1 MSTRDLVCN
10 ERPGDALCKHYGFEM
25 GALHR
30 FGAQL
35 VSSIELAPELR
46 SFLDC
51 VLKDCFLAV
60 RMDEFSKVMQLSVF
74 LACEAGAPLRTRL
87 RCRRKVSDL
96 SYMRGAMLWDSTT
109 LAEPLAHCT
118 ISFPLRRAGVVRVD
132 FLEKS
137 LSTLAK
143 RLSLGTFMLG
153 ATLSVVAPFLD
164 PEIEVALKAED
175 DGSGQLVRYY
185 QKLGFESKGNSR
197 DMRGNMRIVLS
208 RCVEGVTTASETP
221 TKQR

>member
-1 MSTRDLVCN
+1 MCN

-35 VSSIELAPELR
+35 LSSMELAPELR
-46 SFLDC
+46 SFLEC
-51 VLKDCFLAV
+51 VLTDCFLAA
-60 RMDEFSKVMQLSVF
+60 RMQEFSTRVQMSVF
-74 LACEAGAPLRTRL
+74 LACEPGAALRKRL

-96 SYMRGAMLWDSTT
+96 SYMRDAMLWDWTT

-118 ISFPLRRAGVVRVD
+118 ISIPLRRWGGVSVD

-137 LSTLAK
+137 YSTLAK

-153 ATLSVVAPFLD
+153 VALSFVAPFLD
-164 PEIEVALKAED
+164 PDIDVFLRAED